1 MDASIDQKLQ
11 ICKRLKKGASIT
23 SLSKELGLGKST
35 ICDIKRNEDKSVT
48 FGEKLNS
55 AEASKTRKAMKAA
68 KDKKLDEAVAMWFMQ
83 KRSEGVPISGPILM
97 AKALQFHTKI
107 YPDGGEEF
115 KASTGW
121 LKNFQHRY
129 GICQFAIQ
137 GETLSAKA
145 DLVQSFKDDVSRI
158 IEEEG
163 LTLNQVYNCDEIG
176 LFLKALPTKTL
187 ASHKEGKALGYK
199 ISKERVTILACAKYH
214 R

>member
-35 ICDIKRNEDKSVT
+35 ICDIKRNEDKLVT

-97 AKALQFHTKI
+97 AKALQFHAKL
-107 YPDGGEEF
+107 YPDGGEECIQVEY
-115 KASTGW
+115 TGLEHYRW
-121 LKNFQHRY
+121 PVLNSRHLVRLLMWGWK
-129 GICQFAIQ
+129 
-137 GETLSAKA
+137 ET
-145 DLVQSFKDDVSRI
+145 I
-158 IEEEG
+158 I
-163 LTLNQVYNCDEIG
+163 
-176 LFLKALPTKTL
+176 
-187 ASHKEGKALGYK
+187 
-199 ISKERVTILACAKYH
+199 
-214 R
+214 